1 MLDGAALEPL
11 FDESQI
17 DLLRDALGEDEL
29 REMFADLPQSARRS
43 LETIQAAVEGCDLD
57 QARREAHVLK
67 GVAGSFGAAR
77 LSSIARAIELE
88 LPSVACIAQ
97 SIPLL
102 IAAVGDTCAA
112 LPGKAG
118 ETKDVGGAAG

>member
-43 LETIQAAVEGCDLD
+43 LE
-57 QARREAHVLK
+57 
-67 GVAGSFGAAR
+67 
-77 LSSIARAIELE
+77 
-88 LPSVACIAQ
+88 PSCN
-97 SIPLL
+97 SMS
-102 IAAVGDTCAA
+102 G
-112 LPGKAG
+112 
-118 ETKDVGGAAG
+118 